1 MDFQKLFQV
10 AEVGANVLLYLLV
23 ALSII
28 SVAMIFE
35 RFFALRKYKVASEKV
50 SDRLRDIIAENN
62 LKELEELAKDRDSL
76 EGRALSYGLRHM
88 HQHGVE
94 GLEEIFVS
102 FLLNEKP
109 FLDKNLNYLGTIA
122 SNAPYVGLL
131 GTVLGIMKAFDD
143 LAASAGKN
151 EAVLVGIAHALT
163 ATAIGLFV
171 AIPAIV
177 GFNIFQKQVRGII
190 NNLDAVKELCVSYAK
205 VRK

>member
-10 AEVGANVLLYLLV
+10 AEVGANFILYLLV
-23 ALSII
+23 TLSIV

-35 RFFALRKYKVASEKV
+35 RFFALRKYKVASEKM

-62 LKELEELAKDRDSL
+62 LKELEDLAKDRDSL

-88 HQHGVE
+88 HQHGVN

-102 FLLNEKP
+102 YLLNEKP
-109 FLDKNLNYLGTIA
+109 FLEKNLNYLATIA

-151 EAVLVGIAHALT
+151 EAVLVGIAHALA

-171 AIPAIV
+171 AIPAVV

-205 VRK
+205 ARK